1 MMPNISKKVINITL
15 IVLILIICA
24 GFTIIF
30 LLKREI
36 KSITRELNDYNKDI
50 SHKKISVCLFDK
62 DIENLA
68 VSINKNID
76 LNIDAQAKQRGI
88 EDDIKKSIA
97 NISHDLRT
105 PLTSVIGYIQMIRK
119 NDLTK
124 DEQDRY
130 LDIALNR
137 SKSLHRLLND
147 FFELSVI
154 ESPEYKLKNELVD
167 ISNVLCQVLTSF
179 YEDFTSKGIVPE
191 INMPDKNITAM
202 ANEKAIRRVIE
213 NLIVNMIKYSD
224 GKANIKLEANGD
236 DVVLCTSNSA
246 LNVREEDVN
255 SIFDRFYNGDISRTN
270 SNSTGLGLTIAKS
283 LMEKM
288 GGKIHAELK
297 QGKLYI
303 YCKWKIYRLS
313 K

>member
-1 MMPNISKKVINITL
+1 MNI
-15 IVLILIICA
+15 
-24 GFTIIF
+24 
-30 LLKREI
+30 E
-36 KSITRELNDYNKDI
+36 
-50 SHKKISVCLFDK
+50 
-62 DIENLA
+62 
-68 VSINKNID
+68 
-76 LNIDAQAKQRGI
+76 AQAKQKNI
-88 EDDIKKSIA
+88 EEGIKKSIA

-154 ESPEYKLKNELVD
+154 EAPEYKLPNEIVD
-167 ISNVLCQVLTSF
+167 ISNVLCEVLTSF
-179 YEDFTSKGIVPE
+179 YEDFTSNGIVPK
-191 INMPDKNITAM
+191 INMPDKNVTVM
-202 ANEKAIRRVIE
+202 ANEHAIRRVIE
-213 NLIVNMIKYSD
+213 NLIVNMIKYSE
-224 GKANIKLEANGD
+224 GKACINLHANGD
-236 DVVLCTSNSA
+236 DVVLYTSNSA

-270 SNSTGLGLTIAKS
+270 SNSTGLGLTIVKS

-288 GGKIHAELK
+288 GGKVCAELK
-297 QGKLYI
+297 EDKLYI

>member
-1 MMPNISKKVINITL
+1 MNIE
-15 IVLILIICA
+15 A
-24 GFTIIF
+24 QA
-30 LLKREI
+30 RQ
-36 KSITRELNDYNKDI
+36 
-50 SHKKISVCLFDK
+50 
-62 DIENLA
+62 
-68 VSINKNID
+68 KNI
-76 LNIDAQAKQRGI
+76 
-88 EDDIKKSIA
+88 EEDIKKSIA

-105 PLTSVIGYIQMIRK
+105 PLTSVIGYIQMIKK

-154 ESPEYKLKNELVD
+154 ESPEYKLQNEIVD
-167 ISNVLCQVLTSF
+167 INNVLCEMLTSF

-191 INMPDKNITAM
+191 INMPDKNVAVM
-202 ANEKAIRRVIE
+202 ANDEAIRRVIE
-213 NLIVNMIKYSD
+213 NLIVNMIKYSE
-224 GKANIKLEANGD
+224 GKANINLEANGD
-236 DVVLCTSNSA
+236 DVVLYTSNAA
-246 LNVREEDVN
+246 LNIREEDVN

-270 SNSTGLGLTIAKS
+270 SNSTGLGLTIVKS

-303 YCKWKIYRLS
+303 YCKWKIYRLP